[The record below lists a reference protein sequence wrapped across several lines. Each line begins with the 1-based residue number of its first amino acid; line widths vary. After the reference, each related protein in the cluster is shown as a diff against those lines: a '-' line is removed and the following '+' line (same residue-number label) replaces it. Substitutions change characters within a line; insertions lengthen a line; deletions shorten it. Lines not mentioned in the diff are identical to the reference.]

1 LKRFISPPCVFLFI
15 QIILQDLFPSF
26 CKVVKCFLAKSFP
39 LNKSQQEEKRKH
51 KNGCKTVKIRNWKSS
66 DKRNWELMIKVEMVN
81 GVV

>member
-1 LKRFISPPCVFLFI
+1 
-15 QIILQDLFPSF
+15 LQDLFPSF
-26 CKVVKCFLAKSFP
+26 CKVVKFFLAKSFP
-39 LNKSQQEEKRKH
+39 LNKSQQEEKRRH